1 MIEGGTK
8 RKKKLNCHRQ
18 ASLKMTVSATIRND
32 YLSLAAAD
40 ADFRLGE
47 GRPGKFEAV
56 RGGLLQ
62 RVPLRHDQQLDL
74 RLDLLE
80 GAALHHHH
88 HDHHR

>member
-56 RGGLLQ
+56 RG
-62 RVPLRHDQQLDL
+62 
-74 RLDLLE
+74 
-80 GAALHHHH
+80 
-88 HDHHR
+88 